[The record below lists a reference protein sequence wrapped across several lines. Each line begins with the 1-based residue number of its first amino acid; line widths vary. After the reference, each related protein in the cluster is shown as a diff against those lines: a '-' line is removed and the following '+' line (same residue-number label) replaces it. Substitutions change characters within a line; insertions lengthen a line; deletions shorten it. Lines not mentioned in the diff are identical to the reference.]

1 MRGAAAV
8 AEIDPDG
15 DVEGVLGIVDGAAKA
30 TAREAAALEVVEN
43 ARGRR
48 QTFEVVSCFERRGR
62 SCRCG
67 SAFRAAEVL
76 SAMNKVNASRDERSS
91 ETAALAVL
99 ESAGS
104 FATRHRVICLTS
116 GLICVILW
124 VASHVKCFETHEGDT
139 LG

>member
-43 ARGRR
+43 ATVDDRLLRLFHVLSGEE
-48 QTFEVVSCFERRGR
+48 EVAVAAAR
-62 SCRCG
+62 
-67 SAFRAAEVL
+67 FRAAEVL

-99 ESAGS
+99 ESAAELCYAAS
-104 FATRHRVICLTS
+104 CNMFDIRVDLCHPVGGITCE
-116 GLICVILW
+116 V
-124 VASHVKCFETHEGDT
+124 F
-139 LG
+139 